1 MDFEP
6 RIRIDKVEDIRILIC
21 HLIYALGCPL
31 SKDQI
36 IEITSLEDAVNY
48 FDVTAAL
55 DTVTE
60 KLCTV
65 EELNGM
71 PVYSNTELGI
81 RAAKELSDIIPLSIR
96 EKMFAE
102 AVRVYTRDAEK
113 NKSPIVVRYALNVDG
128 SCTVGVSAKDK
139 ESGKQLFFF
148 NLNAESQEEA
158 EKIKHKL
165 SENPNAFIEYVEKYF
180 K

>member
-71 PVYSNTELGI
+71 PVYSNT
-81 RAAKELSDIIPLSIR
+81 
-96 EKMFAE
+96 
-102 AVRVYTRDAEK
+102 
-113 NKSPIVVRYALNVDG
+113 
-128 SCTVGVSAKDK
+128 
-139 ESGKQLFFF
+139 
-148 NLNAESQEEA
+148 
-158 EKIKHKL
+158 
-165 SENPNAFIEYVEKYF
+165 
-180 K
+180 